1 MDESSSGP
9 VRSTPPGER
18 SRSYALDALPWP
30 EVEEE
35 LERDP
40 RLLFAVGSLEQHGPH
55 LPLGANL
62 LISQRVVE
70 SLSREH
76 RILRAPPLPYGVGL
90 PRGRRFA
97 GVAALRRK
105 TLHKAVNE
113 LLGAWEDQGVRELIV
128 VTAHRYE
135 PHLDALLM
143 AMTDEA
149 RTTVLNLRSID
160 VRDLLDG
167 DPETEHG
174 GELET
179 SLLLFLAP
187 DRVRRERIRDFVT
200 DPATFRRY
208 VRGRAPTPPPD
219 SRGCVGRPS
228 AASAEKGRRIF
239 RRYVDVLSRRV
250 LGEEPNVPRRA
261 G

>member
-1 MDESSSGP
+1 MEEP
-9 VRSTPPGER
+9 TPGRRPQEQGGGR
-18 SRSYALDALPWP
+18 SRSFALDALPWP

-35 LERDP
+35 LGRDP

-62 LISQRVVE
+62 LIAQRVVE
-70 SLSREH
+70 TLSRKQ
-76 RILRAPPLPYGVGL
+76 RILRAPPLPYAVGL
-90 PRGRRFA
+90 PGGARFA
-97 GVAALRRK
+97 GAAGLRRK

-113 LLGAWEDQGVRELIV
+113 LLAAWEDQGVRELIM

-143 AMTDEA
+143 AMTADA

-160 VRDLLDG
+160 VGDLLDG
-167 DPETEHG
+167 DPDTEHG

-179 SLLLFLAP
+179 SLLLHMAP
-187 DRVRRERIRDFVT
+187 ERVRRDRIRDFVT
-200 DPATFRRY
+200 DPATVRRY
-208 VRGRAPTPPPD
+208 VRGRTPTPPPD

-228 AASAEKGRRIF
+228 RATAEKGRRVF
-239 RRYVDVLSRRV
+239 LRYVDVLSRRV
-250 LGEEPNVPRRA
+250 LGGEPNVGRRT